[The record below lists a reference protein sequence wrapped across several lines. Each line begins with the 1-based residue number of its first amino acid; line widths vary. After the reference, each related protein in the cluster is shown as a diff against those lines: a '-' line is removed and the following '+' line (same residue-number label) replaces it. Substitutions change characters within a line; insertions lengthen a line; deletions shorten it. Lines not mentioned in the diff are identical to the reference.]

1 MDGEVQVI
9 HFLMHT
15 LAPAEVSTASYWVG
29 VLLTCGLSCPLGCF
43 GLNSTNEPSVSLLAI
58 TTVDI
63 LLLIQIPHDTHAM
76 VHPNGTGKCIRFWGG
91 SYYIQEVTSLS
102 LSLEMQC
109 LPWEVCMFYHFPF
122 LSS

>member
-43 GLNSTNEPSVSLLAI
+43 GLNSTNEPSVNHSGYSTLNSNP
-58 TTVDI
+58 T
-63 LLLIQIPHDTHAM
+63 
-76 VHPNGTGKCIRFWGG
+76 
-91 SYYIQEVTSLS
+91 
-102 LSLEMQC
+102 
-109 LPWEVCMFYHFPF
+109 
-122 LSS
+122 